1 MRKKNPAL
9 VQTENIA
16 VSIQVKGTSAH
27 LYMWNIQTKK
37 VLGLG
42 EIKFVP
48 RCIGINKQGV
58 FPTLELVVAESER
71 DGDSRYGWGPLLW
84 MFLII
89 YASDP
94 FKYEE
99 YVCPTYHYPYTRK
112 LKDILASN
120 VLYKPRELHR
130 NFGLIL
136 DRESVSE
143 DAARL
148 CNRLL
153 ADSTYRDS
161 ESALIATSLAKY
173 DYSYL
178 EHKDK
183 KSSLNYGYKAKDHS
197 ISIEGTEVYLR
208 GALQVG
214 RDHLDA
220 AWETEKQGMESLK
233 RQGGKLWWREW
244 GDADTI
250 GYHNYDLTHV
260 EKK

>member
-9 VQTENIA
+9 VQTEDIA
-16 VSIQVKGTSAH
+16 VSIQIKGTSAR
-27 LYMWNIQTKK
+27 LYMWNTQTKK
-37 VLGLG
+37 LLGFG

-71 DGDSRYGWGPLLW
+71 DRGSRYGWGPLLW

-94 FKYEE
+94 LKYKHDI
-99 YVCPTYHYPYTRK
+99 TYPYTGKFKALFASEANPNK
-112 LKDILASN
+112 L
-120 VLYKPRELHR
+120 YG
-130 NFGLIL
+130 NFGLIP
-136 DRESVSE
+136 DREAVSA

-220 AWETEKQGMESLK
+220 AWRTEKQGMESLK
-233 RQGGKLWWREW
+233 RQGNKLWSEKYSFPN
-244 GDADTI
+244 TI
-250 GYHNYDLTHV
+250 GYHNYGITHV